1 MSNYICIEGKP
12 NIIRA
17 VWLISNVLL
26 VYRRRIKTEEKAKVV
41 TAAAALAIFH
51 QDDFEEKDEY
61 SRLKA
66 TWRSGCIEKMDDH
79 PVHTIPN
86 ILPT

>member
-1 MSNYICIEGKP
+1 MYHCSLIKP
-12 NIIRA
+12 E
-17 VWLISNVLL
+17 
-26 VYRRRIKTEEKAKVV
+26 KKAKVV
-41 TAAAALAIFH
+41 TAVWGTELSQFLAALAIFH